1 MVIPIDD
8 EIAQKIFKAIEEQ
21 NDWVDYMD
29 AKAIETMLKMEG
41 DVFAITNEKPMII
54 LPSSSPLWSASII
67 GLGLGFLTI
76 EERNFVMQVPMYFS
90 TISIR

>member
-8 EIAQKIFKAIEEQ
+8 EITQKIFKAIKEQ

-41 DVFAITNEKPMII
+41 DVLAITNEKPMII